1 MKDLNYEENLFG
13 LSFCEITNKFFSL
26 QIITGKCLKIKPCFS
41 QTSVSY
47 TLHLKKICTMC
58 GLSLL
63 RQNGLYI

>member
-47 TLHLKKICTMC
+47 TLHLKMICTM
-58 GLSLL
+58 
-63 RQNGLYI
+63 